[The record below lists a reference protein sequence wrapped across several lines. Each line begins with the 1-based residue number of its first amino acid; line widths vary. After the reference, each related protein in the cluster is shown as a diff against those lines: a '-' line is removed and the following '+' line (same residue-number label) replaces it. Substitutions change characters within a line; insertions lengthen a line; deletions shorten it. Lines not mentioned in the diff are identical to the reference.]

1 LLPLPSLPPQIREV
15 VQQRS
20 VGVTDGLPNKVLVF
34 SQSVRMLE
42 ILKVALAGLGAQTYT
57 GEQNKAVRDAMIRA
71 FQDPYNTAARVLLVS
86 TLAGGTGLTLSLAN
100 RCDGHV
106 VYLAAGVAIGCFFLQ
121 LRAGSASPPRFC
133 ALFLTTSL
141 PDCLQRRAR

>member
-1 LLPLPSLPPQIREV
+1 V

-57 GEQNKAVRDAMIRA
+57 GEQSKAVRDAMIRE
-71 FQDPYNTAARVLLVS
+71 FQDPFSTARILLVS

-100 RCDGHV
+100 RCSSHHV
-106 VYLAAGVAIGCFFLQ
+106 WARPASSEICGRWQ
-121 LRAGSASPPRFC
+121 RLRASARAHEQFG
-133 ALFLTTSL
+133 SL
-141 PDCLQRRAR
+141 PRPFVH